1 MRIRLALILNLLHIR
16 YNAKLNYSFIH
27 LTFHNLNGLK
37 VHFFFRS
44 TFFDAQKQIE
54 FHSNSVISLRL
65 QSEEY
70 NNCCKNDTR
79 DPGKPS
85 FRAKRAMVI
94 STLFYIYRSFK
105 IQLVTSQW
113 YLLVFPR
120 LLRCWRNLLI
130 ACLYSSGA
138 CFLIRSQ

>member
-1 MRIRLALILNLLHIR
+1 MRIRLALLHIR
-16 YNAKLNYSFIH
+16 YNAQLNYSFIH

-44 TFFDAQKQIE
+44 TFFNAQKQIE

-65 QSEEY
+65 QSGED

-79 DPGKPS
+79 DPGKHS

-94 STLFYIYRSFK
+94 STLFLHIQIIQNTTRHVPLVPASF
-105 IQLVTSQW
+105 L
-113 YLLVFPR
+113 
-120 LLRCWRNLLI
+120 
-130 ACLYSSGA
+130 
-138 CFLIRSQ
+138 

>member
-85 FRAKRAMVI
+85 F
-94 STLFYIYRSFK
+94 
-105 IQLVTSQW
+105 
-113 YLLVFPR
+113 
-120 LLRCWRNLLI
+120 
-130 ACLYSSGA
+130 
-138 CFLIRSQ
+138 